1 MPNATTLDSCPAE
14 FILSAAAPES
24 PGKDAR
30 LLEQLKHQNRR
41 ALERV
46 MRRYTAYV
54 GTILRNITRGQ
65 ASSEDIE
72 ELTADVFLAL
82 WHHAPEMRT
91 EHLTG
96 YLASIARSKGCNC
109 CGNASWIPSPLT
121 MWSLPQIRIF
131 PHRQNRR
138 NWRRSSGKSWD
149 CSRNRIGRF

>member
-96 YLASIARSKGCNC
+96 LPCQHRPFQGLQLAAETPAGYP
-109 CGNASWIPSPLT
+109 A
-121 MWSLPQIRIF
+121 
-131 PHRQNRR
+131 H
-138 NWRRSSGKSWD
+138 
-149 CSRNRIGRF
+149 